1 MKLSTANGIRTFL
14 INISKHCKNN
24 ECDKCPY
31 ELTVDSEGVGCY
43 FDIMPKDWDIE
54 HILECYKGVK
64 K

>member
-24 ECDKCPY
+24 KCNNCPY
-31 ELTVDSEGVGCY
+31 VSKFHSVAFSCHFNLT
-43 FDIMPKDWDIE
+43 PKDWDIE